1 MDAVECNG
9 ADVRALF
16 VRELMTASDRQGLR
30 RSTTCCTIVAR
41 QQKVLHYQALGRTAG
56 PRSLSTTWMEISAWE
71 AGSGTSGEVSMCTR
85 LHVLIGV
92 SPTRGGW
99 SLMHG

>member
-56 PRSLSTTWMEISAWE
+56 AALSIDDVDGDLSLGSRLGDVRRGLDVYETACIDRGYPRRGE
-71 AGSGTSGEVSMCTR
+71 AG
-85 LHVLIGV
+85 H
-92 SPTRGGW
+92 
-99 SLMHG
+99 